1 MKKVENLKPFA
12 ESKGWSILELAV
24 KFILSEKSMSVVLPT
39 VTSVEELEMFTT
51 ISDGNYLNESE
62 FEEVKEMY
70 NNNFYVQISN

>member
-39 VTSVEELEMFTT
+39 VTSVEELETFTT